1 MLPNEMQNQERVNA
15 AQTAKIDYLER
26 KVAKV
31 DDLERQL
38 TEMRTVLAAIQ
49 SEDQFVAQR

>member
-26 KVAKV
+26 KVTKV